1 MERKVD
7 VANKTKR
14 NIAILI
20 PCLYGGGA
28 ERVATILANNLANLD
43 YNVHLINLEQGLSY
57 DLDIKVH
64 RIILSNLDGR
74 DNMYKKLVYFPY
86 QLFRLKDTLQ
96 RLKPNLVISFM
107 ERTSFMLWLIGF
119 KDCIYSFRNFQS
131 NQIFKEYVEKG
142 ASLLRNVVYN
152 FFIRNS
158 YKKTKLIT
166 VVSKQ
171 AEWDLINNFNVPK
184 NKIKVVYNPYDIDFI
199 VQKSKEPLGE
209 FSCIF
214 KYPVL
219 INVGRLTKQKGQWWL
234 IRIFKK
240 VKETFPDLK
249 LVILGEGKLKSYLVS
264 LSEYVGLKTYVWD
277 EKKLG
282 EDYDVYF
289 LGYRKNPFNFI
300 ARSMLFVFSSLWEG
314 FPNALVEAMA
324 CSVPVISTDC
334 RSGPREILA
343 PNTYFMKETKEPE
356 FAEYGILMP
365 VFDNRFIEPDEPLT
379 QVELIWIETIKN
391 ILSRKEILEKYK
403 EQSFRRSLDFN
414 KDNIIKEWVEI
425 INLYS

>member
-1 MERKVD
+1 MA
-7 VANKTKR
+7 VANRTRK

-28 ERVATILANNLANLD
+28 ERVATILANNLADLD
-43 YNVHLINLEQGLSY
+43 YNVYLINLEQGLSY
-57 DLDIKVH
+57 DLDTKVR
-64 RIILSNLDGR
+64 RIILSNMDGR
-74 DNMYKKLVYFPY
+74 DNKYKKLVYFPY
-86 QLFRLKDTLQ
+86 QLLRLKGTLQ

-107 ERTSFMLWLIGF
+107 ERASFMVWLIGF
-119 KDCIYSFRNFQS
+119 KDCIYSFRNFQT
-131 NQIFKEYVEKG
+131 NQIFKEDVGKSI
-142 ASLLRNVVYN
+142 SLLRNTAYN

-158 YKKTKLIT
+158 YKKAKLIT

-171 AEWDLINNFNVPK
+171 AKWDLINNFDVPED
-184 NKIKVVYNPYDIDFI
+184 KVKVIYNPYEIDFI
-199 VQKSKEPLGE
+199 TQKAKEPLGK

-234 IRIFKK
+234 IRIFKE
-240 VKETFPDLK
+240 VKKAFPDLK

-264 LSEYVGLKTYVWD
+264 LSERVGLKTYVWD
-277 EKKLG
+277 RDELG

-289 LGYRKNPFNFI
+289 LGYHKNPFKFI
-300 ARSMLFVFSSLWEG
+300 ARSVLFVFSSLWEG

-343 PNTYFMKETKEPE
+343 PNTYFMKETNEPE

-365 VFDNRFIEPDEPLT
+365 VFDDRFIEPDESLT

-403 EQSFRRSLDFN
+403 EKSFRRSLDFN
-414 KDNIIKEWVEI
+414 KDNVIKEWVEI
-425 INLYS
+425 ISLHS